1 MIIFVVNAGSSS
13 LKCALYEFD
22 EMPNEA
28 TPPLWQ
34 AHLQWKSGEKK
45 STLKIKSA
53 KGEKQ
58 EEELPFSDLKSA
70 LKAIVHALISKSILK
85 SLNEIDV
92 VGHRIVH
99 GGKKY
104 TKSTLITKEVKDKI
118 NSLEDIAPL
127 HNHPGLECVEVME
140 SLVKKPQV
148 AVFDTA
154 FHHTM
159 PQVNFIYPGPYAWV
173 EQEIQRYGF
182 HGMSYQYCTARAQQM
197 LHKPI
202 LKMVIC
208 HLGAGASL
216 AAIKEGKSID
226 TTMGFTPLEGLMM
239 DTRSGSIDPGIIFH
253 LLKKMNAKEIE
264 KVLNEKSGLLGI
276 SGQYSDM
283 RDIENN
289 LSNPRAKLS
298 LDIYI
303 HRLNSCI
310 GSMIAS
316 LQGIDVLVFTGGIG
330 ENSPIIRKKAADAF
344 AFLGLKIDEQKNE
357 SKSHE
362 DQDLSTPGSTVKILM
377 IHTQE
382 SFEIAKECLKILS

>member
-53 KGEKQ
+53 KGEKR

-182 HGMSYQYCTARAQQM
+182 HGLRIIILHSNKRNRCSINPFLKDGHMPFGSRGFSCCHKRGQKHRHNDGLYSFRGLRWIRAQDRYNRN
-197 LHKPI
+197 H
-202 LKMVIC
+202 
-208 HLGAGASL
+208 
-216 AAIKEGKSID
+216 
-226 TTMGFTPLEGLMM
+226 
-239 DTRSGSIDPGIIFH
+239 FH

-276 SGQYSDM
+276 IHSDM

-310 GSMIAS
+310 GSMI
-316 LQGIDVLVFTGGIG
+316 VL
-330 ENSPIIRKKAADAF
+330 
-344 AFLGLKIDEQKNE
+344 L
-357 SKSHE
+357 
-362 DQDLSTPGSTVKILM
+362 
-377 IHTQE
+377 
-382 SFEIAKECLKILS
+382 